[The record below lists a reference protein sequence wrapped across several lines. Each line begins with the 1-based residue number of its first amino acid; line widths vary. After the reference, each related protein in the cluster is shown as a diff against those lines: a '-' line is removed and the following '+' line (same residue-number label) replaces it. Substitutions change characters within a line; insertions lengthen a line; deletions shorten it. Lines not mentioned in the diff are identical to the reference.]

1 MNHGASFLKGL
12 KVGNGYI
19 DYIQIEVAY
28 WMADLASYRVD
39 LALVEL
45 AASTEEQLA
54 LRVEL
59 AASSDIHEYIDYT
72 FVRYIWDKFIRI

>member
-1 MNHGASFLKGL
+1 
-12 KVGNGYI
+12 
-19 DYIQIEVAY
+19 
-28 WMADLASYRVD
+28 MADLASYRVD

-59 AASSDIHEYIDYT
+59 AASSDIHQYMDYT
-72 FVRYIWDKFIRI
+72 FLRYI